1 MDEKILLYPYS
12 SPLGK
17 MTMASDGKT
26 LTGLWF
32 DGQKYFGAGFWEDK
46 RNYEQKELPVF
57 EETIRWLDLY
67 FRGKE
72 PDFLPELSLR
82 GTEFRK
88 EIWKLLLEIPYGK
101 TTTYGELAEKIAK
114 KKGLLAMSAQAVGG
128 AVGHNPVSILVPC
141 HRVVGSDGSLTGYA
155 GGMEKK
161 LALLTL
167 EQNCQK

>member
-17 MTMASDGKT
+17 MTMASDGKA

>member
-17 MTMASDGKT
+17 MTMASDGKA

-88 EIWKLLLEIPYGK
+88 EIWKFLLEIPYGK

>member
-1 MDEKILLYPYS
+1 
-12 SPLGK
+12 
-17 MTMASDGKT
+17 MASDGKT